1 MEREAPNKPKGC
13 GKAEPLGGLRLF
25 TDLVTWQKAREV
37 RRSISALVKGFP
49 ADEKFRLT
57 DQMIRSSRGPTA
69 NIAEGYGRFHAKD
82 NARFCRMASGSLIET
97 MDHLTTALDEGY
109 IDGKEFKAQ
118 WERAA
123 EALRVLHGYIRYLRS
138 IDPSA
143 SQAADPKFPYGEV
156 DDFPT
161 PLNM

>member
-1 MEREAPNKPKGC
+1 MEREDPKKPKDM
-13 GKAEPLGGLRLF
+13 GKEEPLGGLRLF

-49 ADEKFRLT
+49 AEEKFRLT

-69 NIAEGYGRFHAKD
+69 NIAEGYGRFHARD

-97 MDHLTTALDEGY
+97 MDHLTAALDEGY
-109 IDGKEFKAQ
+109 IDREEFKAQ
-118 WERAA
+118 WERVA
-123 EALRVLHGYIRYLRS
+123 EALRVLHGYIRYLRN
-138 IDPSA
+138 IDPSG
-143 SQAADPKFPYGEV
+143 SQASDPEFPYGED

-161 PLNM
+161 LPNL